1 MRKSKTVTYEEL
13 IEICFETIRKMGDKG
28 EDKYGGA
35 LVATSDALA
44 QFLMRPFLDA
54 ALRSE
59 KDHISIPYFLIFIGA
74 FQVAEK
80 ACMDF
85 FKTKAPEEFADL
97 ADECGEVAIKA
108 SEANGFLSRWY
119 AANRKSE
126 EDKHEDNA

>member
-1 MRKSKTVTYEEL
+1 MEKSERVTYEEL
-13 IEICFETIRKMGDKG
+13 IEICFEGISRNRDKG
-28 EDKYGGA
+28 NDTYGGA
-35 LVATSDALA
+35 LVATSDVMA

-59 KDHISIPYFLIFIGA
+59 KDHIPLPYFLLFICG

-80 ACMDF
+80 ACMAF
-85 FKTKAPEEFADL
+85 FETKAPEEFADL
-97 ADECGEVAIKA
+97 VDECGEVAIKA

-119 AANRKSE
+119 KANRKSE

>member
-1 MRKSKTVTYEEL
+1 MGKSKKVTYEEL
-13 IEICFETIRKMGDKG
+13 IETCFEIIRKMSDKG
-28 EDKYGGA
+28 DDTYGGA

-59 KDHISIPYFLIFIGA
+59 KDHIPLPYFLLFISA
-74 FQVAEK
+74 FQLGEK

-85 FKTKAPEEFADL
+85 FETKAPEEFAGL
-97 ADECGEVAIKA
+97 VDECGKVVIKA
-108 SEANGFLSRWY
+108 SEASGFLSRWY
-119 AANRKSE
+119 KANRKSE

>member
-13 IEICFETIRKMGDKG
+13 VEICFETIKKMGDKG

-44 QFLMRPFLDA
+44 QFLMHPFLDA
-54 ALRSE
+54 ALRSK
-59 KDHISIPYFLIFIGA
+59 KDNIPIPYFLIFIGA

-85 FKTKAPEEFADL
+85 FKTKAPEEFANL
-97 ADECGEVAIKA
+97 VNECGEVVIKA

-119 AANRKSE
+119 KANRKSE
-126 EDKHEDNA
+126 EDKHEELS

>member
-1 MRKSKTVTYEEL
+1 MEKSEKVTYEEL
-13 IEICFETIRKMGDKG
+13 IETCFEAIRRNSEKGDAL
-28 EDKYGGA
+28 YGGA
-35 LVATSDALA
+35 LVATSDVLA

-59 KDHISIPYFLIFIGA
+59 NDHISLPYFLLFIGA

-85 FKTKAPEEFADL
+85 FKTKAPEEFADCVN
-97 ADECGEVAIKA
+97 ECGEVVIKA
-108 SEANGFLSRWY
+108 SEKNGFLSRWY
-119 AANRKSE
+119 KANRKSE